1 MFENINWCQ
10 FLPWMLIG
18 AAILGGLIGWFLRK
32 IKMQPMLMA
41 LNGDLSKSQKE
52 YSDLNINYGSLQT
65 EKSEADKYNLDLQA
79 QLGDLKAKFE
89 KSEADLKI
97 ANQSLVM
104 NGKAI
109 AQLETDLK
117 GKDVLIGEKDA
128 ALAVCAG
135 LSTDIEGLKAQL
147 SAKDKSLAAS
157 AGLSA
162 DIKGL
167 KTELGNLKAQLSER
181 DIALAASAG
190 LSGDIDGLN
199 VELGNLKAQLSEKEV
214 ALAAS
219 VALAGDLNGC
229 QSKVAKLQ
237 QELTLLQAEIDDLRA
252 SASTRGVEGGLMMGA
267 GLGSEE
273 TDQDAILAEIKA
285 NASGIPL
292 EDLGAALENSRDNL
306 LRINTITPWQ
316 EAKLN
321 AAGINSY
328 LQLARM
334 QEEEAKLIAGVAQL
348 DADTIQSEDWKGQAR
363 ALLAGIAAAVSK
375 DNLKKIE
382 GIGPKIEQLCF
393 NNGIYTFKALA
404 NTKASVLL
412 HILKEGGSRFR
423 MHNPATWPKQAEM
436 AANGEWDALKVW
448 QDKLDGGKE

>member
-52 YSDLNINYGSLQT
+52 YGDLNINYGSLQT

-89 KSEADLKI
+89 KSEADLTI

-117 GKDVLIGEKDA
+117 EKDVLIGEKDA

-157 AGLSA
+157 AGLS
-162 DIKGL
+162 
-167 KTELGNLKAQLSER
+167 
-181 DIALAASAG
+181 
-190 LSGDIDGLN
+190 GDIDGLKA
-199 VELGNLKAQLSEKEV
+199 ELGNLKAQLSEKEL

-229 QSKVAKLQ
+229 QSKVATLEAKEAKLQ
-237 QELTLLQAEIDDLRA
+237 QELTLLQAEINDLRA
-252 SASTRGVEGGLMMGA
+252 SANTRDVEGGLMMGA

-348 DADTIQSEDWKGQAR
+348 DADTIESEDWKGQAR
-363 ALLAGIAAAVSK
+363 ALLAGIAAVVSK